1 MDDKISIHYS
11 AAHPVNFILA
21 IQEQAI
27 KFTQAK
33 PGDEYSYRVHNTPFM
48 EFDRGVQQEPA
59 ILLEVGFQHVPTQK
73 FAGNAA
79 SFHKSEMIK
88 PLQEIIALAITPDF
102 AAVVVHDTINAL
114 LNLGEVYAISVMP
127 AHVIFAF
134 DKTNVIFIQHQD
146 IVK

>member
-1 MDDKISIHYS
+1 MTTHY
-11 AAHPVNFILA
+11 AQAHPFAFISAL
-21 IQEQAI
+21 QEQAI
-27 KFTQAK
+27 KFTKAK
-33 PGDEYSYRVHNTPFM
+33 PEDEYSYRVHNAPFM
-48 EFDRGVQQEPA
+48 EFDQGVQQEPA
-59 ILLEVGFQHVPTQK
+59 VLLEVGFQHVPTQK

-102 AAVVVHDTINAL
+102 AAVVAHDTINAL

-134 DKTNVIFIQHQD
+134 DKTNVIFIQHQE

>member
-1 MDDKISIHYS
+1 MTTHY
-11 AAHPVNFILA
+11 AVAHPVNFISDV
-21 IQEQAI
+21 QEQAI

-33 PGDEYSYRVHNTPFM
+33 PGDEYSYRVYNTPFM
-48 EFDRGVQQEPA
+48 EFDQGVQKEPEV
-59 ILLEVGFQHVPTQK
+59 LLEVGFQHVPTQK

-88 PLQEIIALAITPDF
+88 PLQQIIALAITPDF

-127 AHVIFAF
+127 GHAIFAF
-134 DKTNVIFIQHQD
+134 DKTNVIFIRHQE